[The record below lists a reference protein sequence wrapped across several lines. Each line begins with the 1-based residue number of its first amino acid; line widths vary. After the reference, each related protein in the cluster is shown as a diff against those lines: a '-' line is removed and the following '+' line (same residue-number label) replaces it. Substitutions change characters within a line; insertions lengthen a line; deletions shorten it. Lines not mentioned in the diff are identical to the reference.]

1 MAKKK
6 KVDNPEINVKNEV
19 SENVNYVQV
28 IDETGSNVGSVSY
41 ATTEAIF
48 NTESYSTTG
57 TIYSSVDAS
66 YLDVID
72 MKELM
77 AYDEACRM
85 ICGHYDREM
94 KLNELESRNYTKEQI
109 VYNREQ
115 YVKFVNIHNKLRE
128 TIENKLE
135 KLAKNENW

>member
-6 KVDNPEINVKNEV
+6 KVDNPEINVKNENEV
-19 SENVNYVQV
+19 TENVNYVQV
-28 IDETGSNVGSVSY
+28 IDDTAPDYGTSSY
-41 ATTEAIF
+41 A
-48 NTESYSTTG
+48 STG
-57 TIYSSVDAS
+57 VIYTSEDTS

-94 KLNELESRNYTKEQI
+94 KLNELERRNYTKEQI
-109 VYNREQ
+109 NYNREK
-115 YVKFVNIHNKLRE
+115 YNKFVNIHNRLRE
-128 TIENKLE
+128 AIENKLE
-135 KLAKNENW
+135 KLAENENW

>member
-19 SENVNYVQV
+19 TENVNYVQV
-28 IDETGSNVGSVSY
+28 IDDAAPDYGTSSY
-41 ATTEAIF
+41 ASTGVIYTT
-48 NTESYSTTG
+48 
-57 TIYSSVDAS
+57 VDTS

-94 KLNELESRNYTKEQI
+94 KLNELERRNYTKEQI
-109 VYNREQ
+109 NYNREK
-115 YVKFVNIHNKLRE
+115 YNKFVNIHNRLRE
-128 TIENKLE
+128 AIENKLE
-135 KLAKNENW
+135 KLAENENW

>member
-6 KVDNPEINVKNEV
+6 KVDNPEINVKNENEV
-19 SENVNYVQV
+19 TENVNYVQV
-28 IDETGSNVGSVSY
+28 IDDTTPDVGISSY
-41 ATTEAIF
+41 ASTEV
-48 NTESYSTTG
+48 
-57 TIYSSVDAS
+57 IYTSVDTS

-94 KLNELESRNYTKEQI
+94 KLNELERRNYTKEQI
-109 VYNREQ
+109 NYNREK
-115 YVKFVNIHNKLRE
+115 YNKFVNIHNRLRE
-128 TIENKLE
+128 AIENKLE
-135 KLAKNENW
+135 KLAENENW

>member
-6 KVDNPEINVKNEV
+6 KIDNPELENKTEV
-19 SENVNYVQV
+19 IENVNYVQV
-28 IDETGSNVGSVSY
+28 VDETGSNVGSVSY
-41 ATTEAIF
+41 ATTEAIYS
-48 NTESYSTTG
+48 TESYSTTG

-94 KLNELESRNYTKEQI
+94 KLNELERKNYTKEQI
-109 VYNREQ
+109 NHNREK
-115 YVKFVNIHNKLRE
+115 YSKFVNIHNRLRE
-128 TIENKLE
+128 EIENKIE
-135 KLAKNENW
+135 KLAENENW

>member
-6 KVDNPEINVKNEV
+6 KVDNPEINVKNENEIT
-19 SENVNYVQV
+19 ENVNYVQV
-28 IDETGSNVGSVSY
+28 IDDTTPDVGISSY
-41 ATTEAIF
+41 A
-48 NTESYSTTG
+48 STG
-57 TIYSSVDAS
+57 VIYTSEDTS

-94 KLNELESRNYTKEQI
+94 KLNELERRNYTKEQI
-109 VYNREQ
+109 NYNREK
-115 YVKFVNIHNKLRE
+115 YNKFVNIHNRLRE
-128 TIENKLE
+128 AIENKLE
-135 KLAKNENW
+135 KLAENENW

>member
-6 KVDNPEINVKNEV
+6 KIDNPELENKTETEV
-19 SENVNYVQV
+19 IENVNYVQV
-28 IDETGSNVGSVSY
+28 VDETGSNVGSVSY
-41 ATTEAIF
+41 ATTEA
-48 NTESYSTTG
+48 
-57 TIYSSVDAS
+57 IYSSVDAS

-94 KLNELESRNYTKEQI
+94 KLNELERKNYTKEQI
-109 VYNREQ
+109 NHNREK
-115 YVKFVNIHNKLRE
+115 YSKFVNIHNRLRE
-128 TIENKLE
+128 EIENKIE
-135 KLAKNENW
+135 KLAENENW